1 MKLRLTEGQYKR
13 LLSEQE
19 TSEELIDYDGGVH
32 KKMGKKIDKF
42 MSKLFIH
49 IFETDKIT
57 PQTMEGAYEYG
68 YTSLKKLIS
77 KVGDYNRHS
86 SLILAH
92 NYIKYFDLI
101 KNGDVENLI
110 GKPLEYYALFKVDVP
125 LHYTGEITGTGYGS
139 IEGYSTSPGKFFDQI
154 EDGEYDI
161 NDVDVNP
168 EWSGDVYW
176 NLDDDVTRDRI
187 FNDFDK
193 LIDKE
198 EITWG

>member
-1 MKLRLTEGQYKR
+1 MKIRLTENQYKR

-19 TSEELIDYDGGVH
+19 TSEELIDYDGVH

-42 MSKLFIH
+42 ISKLFIH

-57 PQTMEGAYEYG
+57 PQTMEGPYEYG
-68 YTSLKKLIS
+68 YKSLKKVIS
-77 KVGDYNRHS
+77 EVGDYNRHS

-110 GKPLEYYALFKVDVP
+110 GKPLEYYALFQIDVP
-125 LHYTGEITGTGYGS
+125 LHYTGEVTGTGYGT
-139 IEGYSTSPGKFFDQI
+139 IEGYSTSPDKFFDQI
-154 EDGEYDI
+154 EQNEYDI
-161 NDVDVNP
+161 NDIDVNP

-176 NLDDDVTRDRI
+176 HLDDDVTRDQI

-198 EITWG
+198 EITWGQ

>member
-1 MKLRLTEGQYKR
+1 MKIRLTENQYRR
-13 LLSEQE
+13 LLLEHK

-42 MSKLFIH
+42 LSKLFIH

-57 PQTMEGAYEYG
+57 PQKMEGPYEDG
-68 YTSLKKLIS
+68 YRSLKKVIS
-77 KVGDYNRHS
+77 KVGGYNRHS

-125 LHYTGEITGTGYGS
+125 LYYTGQVTGKGYGS
-139 IEGYSTSPGKFFDQI
+139 IEGYSTSPDKFFEKI
-154 EDGEYDI
+154 EQGQYDI

-168 EWSGDVYW
+168 EWDGDVYW
-176 NLDDDVTRDRI
+176 ELDSDTTRDQI

-193 LIDKE
+193 IIDKE
-198 EITWG
+198 EITW

>member
-19 TSEELIDYDGGVH
+19 TSEELIDYDGVH

-57 PQTMEGAYEYG
+57 PQTMEGPYEYG

-125 LHYTGEITGTGYGS
+125 LHYTGEVTGTGYGT

-176 NLDDDVTRDRI
+176 HLDDDVTRDQI

>member
-19 TSEELIDYDGGVH
+19 TSEELIDYDGVH

-42 MSKLFIH
+42 ISKLFIH

-57 PQTMEGAYEYG
+57 PQTMEGPYEYG
-68 YTSLKKLIS
+68 YKSLVKAIS
-77 KVGDYNRHS
+77 EVGDYNRHS

-110 GKPLEYYALFKVDVP
+110 GKSLEYYALFQVDVP
-125 LHYTGEITGTGYGS
+125 LHYSGEVSGTGYGS
-139 IEGYSTSPGKFFDQI
+139 IEGFSTSPDKFFDQI
-154 EDGEYDI
+154 ESGEFDI

>member
-1 MKLRLTEGQYKR
+1 MKIRLTEGQYKR

-19 TSEELIDYDGGVH
+19 TSEELIDSQGVH
-32 KKMGKKIDKF
+32 KKMGKEIDKF
-42 MSKLFIH
+42 MTKLFIH

-57 PQTMEGAYEYG
+57 PQTMEAPSEYG
-68 YTSLKKLIS
+68 YKSLVKVIS
-77 KVGDYNRHS
+77 EMGGYNRHS

-125 LHYTGEITGTGYGS
+125 LHYTGEVTGTGYGS
-139 IEGYSTSPGKFFDQI
+139 IEGYSTSPDKFFDQI
-154 EDGEYDI
+154 EQNEYDI
-161 NDVDVNP
+161 NDIDVNP
-168 EWSGDVYW
+168 EWSGDLYW
-176 NLDDDVTRDRI
+176 HLDDDVTRDQI

>member
-19 TSEELIDYDGGVH
+19 TSEELIDYDGVH

-57 PQTMEGAYEYG
+57 PQTMEGPYEYG
-68 YTSLKKLIS
+68 YKSLVKVIS

-101 KNGDVENLI
+101 KNVDVENLI
-110 GKPLEYYALFKVDVP
+110 GKPLEYYALFQIDVP
-125 LHYTGEITGTGYGS
+125 LHYSGEVSGTGYGS
-139 IEGYSTSPGKFFDQI
+139 IEGFSTSPDKFFDQI
-154 EDGEYDI
+154 ESGEFDI

-176 NLDDDVTRDRI
+176 NLDADVTRDQI

-198 EITWG
+198 EITWGQ

>member
-1 MKLRLTEGQYKR
+1 MKIRLTENQYRR

-19 TSEELIDYDGGVH
+19 TSEELIDYDGVH
-32 KKMGKKIDKF
+32 KRMGKKIDKF
-42 MSKLFIH
+42 ISKLFIH

-57 PQTMEGAYEYG
+57 PQTMEAPSEYG
-68 YTSLKKLIS
+68 YKSLVKVIS
-77 KVGDYNRHS
+77 EMGGYNRHS

-101 KNGDVENLI
+101 KNGDVENLT

-125 LHYTGEITGTGYGS
+125 LHYTGEVTGTGYGS
-139 IEGYSTSPGKFFDQI
+139 IEGYSTSPDKFFEQI
-154 EDGEYDI
+154 EQNEYDI
-161 NDVDVNP
+161 NDIDVNP

-176 NLDDDVTRDRI
+176 HLDGDVTRDQI

>member
-110 GKPLEYYALFKVDVP
+110 GKPLEYYALFQVDVP
-125 LHYTGEITGTGYGS
+125 LHYSAEVSGTGHGS
-139 IEGYSTSPGKFFDQI
+139 IEGFSTSPDKFFDQI
-154 EDGEYDI
+154 ESGEFDI

-176 NLDDDVTRDRI
+176 NLDDDVTRDQI

>member
-19 TSEELIDYDGGVH
+19 TSEELIDSQGIH
-32 KKMGKKIDKF
+32 KKMGKEIDKF
-42 MSKLFIH
+42 MTKLFIH

-57 PQTMEGAYEYG
+57 PQTMEAPSEYG
-68 YTSLKKLIS
+68 YKSLVKVIS
-77 KVGDYNRHS
+77 EMGGYNRHS

-125 LHYTGEITGTGYGS
+125 LHYTGEVTGTGYGS
-139 IEGYSTSPGKFFDQI
+139 IEGYSTSPDKFFDQI
-154 EDGEYDI
+154 EQNEYDI
-161 NDVDVNP
+161 NDIDVNP

-176 NLDDDVTRDRI
+176 HLDDDVTRDQI

>member
-42 MSKLFIH
+42 ITKLFIH

-57 PQTMEGAYEYG
+57 PQTMEAPSEYG
-68 YTSLKKLIS
+68 YKSLVKVIS
-77 KVGDYNRHS
+77 EMGGYNRHS

-125 LHYTGEITGTGYGS
+125 LHYTGEVTGTGYGS

-168 EWSGDVYW
+168 EWSGDLYW
-176 NLDDDVTRDRI
+176 HLDDDVTRDQI

>member
-19 TSEELIDYDGGVH
+19 TSEELIDSQGVH

-57 PQTMEGAYEYG
+57 PQTMEGPYEYG
-68 YTSLKKLIS
+68 YTSLVKVIS

-110 GKPLEYYALFKVDVP
+110 GKPLEYYALFQIDVP
-125 LHYTGEITGTGYGS
+125 LHYTGEVTGTGYGT

-161 NDVDVNP
+161 NDVDINP

-176 NLDDDVTRDRI
+176 HLDDDVTRDQI

>member
-19 TSEELIDYDGGVH
+19 TSEELIDYDGVH

-57 PQTMEGAYEYG
+57 PQTMEGPYEYG

-125 LHYTGEITGTGYGS
+125 LHYTGEVTGTGYGT

-176 NLDDDVTRDRI
+176 HLDDDVTRDQI

-193 LIDKE
+193 LRDKE

>member
-1 MKLRLTEGQYKR
+1 MKLRLTESQYKR
-13 LLSEQE
+13 LLSEQMS
-19 TSEELIDYDGGVH
+19 SEELIDDDGVH

-42 MSKLFIH
+42 ISKLFIH

-57 PQTMEGAYEYG
+57 PQTMAGPYEYG
-68 YTSLKKLIS
+68 YRSLVKVIS
-77 KVGDYNRHS
+77 EVGDYNRHS

-125 LHYTGEITGTGYGS
+125 LRYTGEVTGIGYGS
-139 IEGYSTSPGKFFDQI
+139 IEAYSTSPDKFLDQI
-154 EDGEYDI
+154 ENGEYDI
-161 NDVDVNP
+161 NDVDVDP
-168 EWSGDVYW
+168 EDQGNKIYW
-176 NLDDDVTRDRI
+176 HLDARGTRDQI
-187 FNDFDK
+187 FSDFDN

-198 EITWG
+198 EITW

>member
-19 TSEELIDYDGGVH
+19 TSEELIDYDGVH

-57 PQTMEGAYEYG
+57 PQTMEGPYEYG
-68 YTSLKKLIS
+68 YKSLVKVIS
-77 KVGDYNRHS
+77 EVGDYNSHS

-110 GKPLEYYALFKVDVP
+110 GKPLEYYALFQIDVP
-125 LHYTGEITGTGYGS
+125 LHYTGEVTGTGYGT
-139 IEGYSTSPGKFFDQI
+139 IEGYSTSPDKFFNQI
-154 EDGEYDI
+154 EQNEYDI
-161 NDVDVNP
+161 NDIDVNP

-176 NLDDDVTRDRI
+176 HLDDDVTRDQI

-193 LIDKE
+193 IIDKE
-198 EITWG
+198 EITW

>member
-42 MSKLFIH
+42 ITKLFIH

-57 PQTMEGAYEYG
+57 PQTMEAPSEYG
-68 YTSLKKLIS
+68 YKSLVKVIS
-77 KVGDYNRHS
+77 EMGGYNRHS

-110 GKPLEYYALFKVDVP
+110 GKPLEYYALFQIDVP

-161 NDVDVNP
+161 NDVEVNP
-168 EWSGDVYW
+168 EWSGDLYW
-176 NLDDDVTRDRI
+176 HLDDDVTRDQI

>member
-1 MKLRLTEGQYKR
+1 
-13 LLSEQE
+13 
-19 TSEELIDYDGGVH
+19 
-32 KKMGKKIDKF
+32 

-125 LHYTGEITGTGYGS
+125 LHYTGEVTGTGYGT
-139 IEGYSTSPGKFFDQI
+139 IEGYSTSPDKFFNQI
-154 EDGEYDI
+154 EQNEYDI
-161 NDVDVNP
+161 NDIDVNP

-176 NLDDDVTRDRI
+176 HLDDDVTRDQI
-187 FNDFDK
+187 FNGFDK

-198 EITWG
+198 EITW

>member
-1 MKLRLTEGQYKR
+1 MKIRLTEGQYKR

-19 TSEELIDYDGGVH
+19 TSEELIDSQGVH
-32 KKMGKKIDKF
+32 KKMGKEIDKF
-42 MSKLFIH
+42 ITKLFIH

-57 PQTMEGAYEYG
+57 PQTMEAPSEYG
-68 YTSLKKLIS
+68 YKSLVKVIS
-77 KVGDYNRHS
+77 EMGGYNRHS
-86 SLILAH
+86 SRILAH

-125 LHYTGEITGTGYGS
+125 LHYTGEVTGTGYGS
-139 IEGYSTSPGKFFDQI
+139 IEGYSTSPDKFFDQI
-154 EDGEYDI
+154 EQNEYDI
-161 NDVDVNP
+161 NDIDVNP

-176 NLDDDVTRDRI
+176 HLDDDVTRDQI

>member
-19 TSEELIDYDGGVH
+19 TSEELIDSQGVH
-32 KKMGKKIDKF
+32 KKMGKKVDKF

-57 PQTMEGAYEYG
+57 PQTMEGPYEYG
-68 YTSLKKLIS
+68 YKSLVKVIS
-77 KVGDYNRHS
+77 EVGDYNRHS

-110 GKPLEYYALFKVDVP
+110 GKPLEYYALFQIDVP
-125 LHYTGEITGTGYGS
+125 LHYTGEVTGTGYGT
-139 IEGYSTSPGKFFDQI
+139 IEGYSTSPDKFFNQI
-154 EDGEYDI
+154 EQNEYDI
-161 NDVDVNP
+161 NDIDVNP

-176 NLDDDVTRDRI
+176 HLDDDVTRDQI

-193 LIDKE
+193 IIDKE